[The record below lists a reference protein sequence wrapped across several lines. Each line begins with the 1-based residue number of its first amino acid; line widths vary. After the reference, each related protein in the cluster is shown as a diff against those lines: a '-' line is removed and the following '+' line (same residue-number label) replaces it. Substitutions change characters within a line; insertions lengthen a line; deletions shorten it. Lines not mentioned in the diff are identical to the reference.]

1 MKFWLSLIKAT
12 WGSIVPAQSQN
23 PPGPGTKPLQK
34 RILKVDG
41 VSAPGKG
48 GSSSKKDRI
57 EEMASAHLMQIKKL
71 KSEYQKLVAA
81 VQKELEKI
89 KIEKVKKSL

>member
-12 WGSIVPAQSQN
+12 FGSLVPAQSQN
-23 PPGPGTKPLQK
+23 PPGTGAKPSQ
-34 RILKVDG
+34 RRVLKVDG
-41 VSAPGKG
+41 VSAPGNG
-48 GSSSKKDRI
+48 GSSSKKAHI
-57 EEMASAHLMQIKKL
+57 EEMVSAQLMQIKKL
-71 KSEYQKLVAA
+71 KSEYQKLVTA